1 MAGTIKIRR
10 PGVVEMLKSPQV
22 RKEISSLAEAI
33 ASEVRN
39 DEPILRHQAEVK
51 VEEYTTD
58 RAASAILIKHP
69 VGMGIQAKYGT
80 LTRAASSAG
89 LQVRTK
95 K

>member
-1 MAGTIKIRR
+1 MGRYVKIRR
-10 PGVVEMLKSPQV
+10 AGVVEVLKSAPV
-22 RKEISSLAEAI
+22 RKEITDLAEGI
-33 ASEVRN
+33 ASNVRG
-39 DEPILRHQAEVK
+39 DEPILRHQSEIK
-51 VEEYTTD
+51 VENYTTD
-58 RAASAILIKHP
+58 RAASAVLIKDP